1 MFTKASKN
9 RFKHKII
16 TFYVAIF
23 TSAKCC
29 HKLVTLNAEKNVCM
43 LHFKFLCLSSFGHTH
58 VVYLCTYDMG

>member
-29 HKLVTLNAEKNVCM
+29 HKLVTLNAEKKRVYA
-43 LHFKFLCLSSFGHTH
+43 SF
-58 VVYLCTYDMG
+58 